1 MFSGAQI
8 FIFAF
13 LIFPFSH
20 TSRLLVLRH
29 HRQILFTDFYLK
41 PRATTSATTVGT
53 AIPANSSGRQGHIL
67 NVRPSFQTSLFSPHH
82 HMRVISKSKTCGFVA
97 EASAVKLMVLPTRPS
112 NVYQIPHT
120 HPPVF
125 SKMAGA
131 SPNPPLLL
139 LPALVRHNRCVLKGS
154 PGTLSSLLFNS
165 NTECVCCSI
174 LRSANPR
181 PGSLWQPHLHR
192 DCRSLGSP
200 LMAHYRGNSML

>member
-1 MFSGAQI
+1 MISCWFGLPSLNASRTSHLIGSGFTCQNGIMFSGAQI

-120 HPPVF
+120 HPPCIF
-125 SKMAGA
+125 
-131 SPNPPLLL
+131 
-139 LPALVRHNRCVLKGS
+139 
-154 PGTLSSLLFNS
+154 
-165 NTECVCCSI
+165 
-174 LRSANPR
+174 
-181 PGSLWQPHLHR
+181 
-192 DCRSLGSP
+192 
-200 LMAHYRGNSML
+200 